1 MLKSLFIQN
10 YAIIEKLD
18 IQLNPG
24 LTVITGETGA
34 GKSILLGA
42 LGLIMG
48 NRADTSVLF
57 DQKEKCIVEASYKI
71 GAYDLEFLFEEEGLD
86 YDDICII
93 RREISTSGKSR
104 AFINDTPVTLDIL
117 RKLNRFLVDL
127 HQQFDTLEIHAQEF
141 QLSLLD
147 ALADNASLLN
157 SYRKEFTER
166 KILSSHFKELIQ
178 KNIEAVKELD
188 YVRFQLSEI
197 ESMNLREGEVEEL
210 EEEFNRLSGS
220 EEIREAGENLIHV
233 IDESEYSIINMLLEV
248 MRKIDSIS
256 GYEKTALEIYERLLS
271 VKEELSDL
279 SSTASRMLEAAESD
293 PSRLQIVELR
303 LNDINRLIS
312 KHRVENER
320 ELIRLKLHYEKQ
332 LETFDNMEAEI
343 AETEKQLKKKEEK
356 LDELSELLH
365 TRRKSV
371 IPKLEENV
379 KNTLYQLSMENALLK
394 VKCQYLDDWKQSG
407 KDDIT
412 FLFTA
417 NKGVPSLPLHKVAS
431 GGELSRLNLAIK
443 SLVADAVTLPTLI
456 FDEIDTGVSGHVA
469 LKMGEI
475 LKQLAQKHQTV
486 VITHSPQVASR
497 ANHHFYIF
505 KNDINNRTV
514 TRLRLLKEEER
525 IHEIAKMLS
534 GDPPSQE
541 AVENAKHLLTR

>member
-18 IQLNPG
+18 IALNPG

-48 NRADTSVLF
+48 NRADTTVLF
-57 DQKEKCIVEASYKI
+57 DQKEKCIVEATYSI
-71 GAYDLEFLFEEEGLD
+71 GAYDLKFLFEEEGLD
-86 YDDICII
+86 YDEMCTI

-104 AFINDTPVTLDIL
+104 AFINDTPVTLDVL
-117 RKLNRFLVDL
+117 RKLNHFLVDL

-141 QLSLLD
+141 QISVLD
-147 ALADNASLLN
+147 ALADNASILN
-157 SYRKEFTER
+157 SYRQEFAECKKLTTH
-166 KILSSHFKELIQ
+166 LKELIL
-178 KNIEAVKELD
+178 KNEAAVKESD
-188 YVRFQLSEI
+188 YVRFQLSEL
-197 ESMNLREGEVEEL
+197 EGMNLRDGEVEEL

-220 EEIREAGENLIHV
+220 EEIREAGENLIYV
-233 IDESEYSIINMLLEV
+233 IDESEYSVINMLQEV
-248 MRKIDSIS
+248 MKKIDLIS
-256 GYEKTALEIYERLLS
+256 GYDKKALEIHERLLS

-279 SSTASRMLEAAESD
+279 SSTAGRMLEAAESD
-293 PSRLQIVELR
+293 PSRLQITESR

-312 KHRVENER
+312 KHRVENEK
-320 ELIRLKLHYEKQ
+320 ELIKLQFEYEKQ
-332 LETFDNMEAEI
+332 LETFENLEAEI
-343 AETEKQLKKKEEK
+343 IETEKHLKNREEK
-356 LDELSELLH
+356 LDELSEFLH
-365 TRRKSV
+365 KRRNSV
-371 IPKLEENV
+371 IPLLEQNV
-379 KNTLYQLSMENALLK
+379 KTTLSQLSMENADIK
-394 VKCQYLDDWKQSG
+394 VRSQYLSDWKLSG

-417 NKGVPSLPLHKVAS
+417 NKGVQSLPLHKVAS

-497 ANHHFYIF
+497 ANHHFYIY
-505 KNDINNRTV
+505 KNDDNNRTV
-514 TRLRLLKEEER
+514 TRLRLLNEDER
-525 IHEIAKMLS
+525 ILEIAKMLS

-541 AVENAKHLLTR
+541 AVGNAKHLLTR